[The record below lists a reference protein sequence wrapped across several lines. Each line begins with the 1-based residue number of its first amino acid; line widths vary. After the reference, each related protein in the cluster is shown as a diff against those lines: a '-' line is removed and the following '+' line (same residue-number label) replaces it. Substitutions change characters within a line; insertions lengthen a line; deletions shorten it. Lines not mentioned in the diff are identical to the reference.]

1 MGDRFLW
8 ITVLCV
14 LMQNNYKIMQAIFAK
29 MQNWD
34 DLRYF
39 LAIARD
45 GSLAGAARTLQ
56 VNHSTVFR
64 RLNALE
70 ESSGVRLFERLPTG
84 YRLTEAG
91 EDLLESAAN
100 VGEIMDDLSRRLVGR
115 DYRLSGTIRLTT
127 TDTLAESFLHP
138 LLKKFNSLHP
148 EIVLEVATNNLFF
161 DLGRRDADVA
171 LRPADEAP
179 QHLLGRNLATVA
191 WALYGSISYLG
202 ERKAPRTEQ
211 ELAQHAI
218 SCGDDS
224 LAGVPAVRWLRARV
238 PEGAIVYR
246 ASSFSAQFAAA
257 KAGFGV
263 ALLPCVLADS
273 TPELTRVIG
282 PIEPLASGLWL
293 LTHTDLRDTV
303 RIRAFMEFLTEA
315 IQEER
320 ARLAGS

>member
-1 MGDRFLW
+1 
-8 ITVLCV
+8 
-14 LMQNNYKIMQAIFAK
+14 MQAIFAK

-39 LAIARD
+39 LAVARD

-70 ESSGVRLFERLPTG
+70 ESSGVRLFERLPSG

-115 DYRLSGTIRLTT
+115 DFRLSGTIRLTT

-138 LLKKFNSLHP
+138 LLTKFHSLHP

-171 LRPADEAP
+171 LRPADHPP

-191 WALYGSISYLG
+191 WALYGSTPYLG
-202 ERKAPRTEQ
+202 ERKVPRTEQ
-211 ELAQHAI
+211 DLAQHAI
-218 SCGDDS
+218 ICGDDS

-257 KAGFGV
+257 KAGFGI

-273 TPELTRVIG
+273 APELTRVLG
-282 PIEPLASGLWL
+282 PIKPLASGLWL

-303 RIRAFMEFLTEA
+303 RIRVFMAFLTEA

-320 ARLAGS
+320 ARLAGA